1 MAQWIGLGSGYT
13 HTTAVKDAE
22 QLVQHA
28 VVAFLAE
35 ADPDK
40 RRKKAK
46 NVCHLAKR
54 LLRVRIR
61 FLKALITQR
70 KVLREEDMSK
80 RTHELT
86 SLKQRLASMEE
97 DPRSAMDFVNR
108 TPLAETTFF
117 LH

>member
-1 MAQWIGLGSGYT
+1 VAQWAGFGTGYT

-22 QLVQHA
+22 QLVHHA

-35 ADPDK
+35 ADPEK

-61 FLKALITQR
+61 FMKALITQR
-70 KVLREEDMSK
+70 QVFREEDMSK
-80 RTHELT
+80 RAHQIT
-86 SLKQRLASMEE
+86 SLKQRLLRVEEEGVAGILGEFSASEAFNP
-97 DPRSAMDFVNR
+97 D
-108 TPLAETTFF
+108 
-117 LH
+117 

>member
-1 MAQWIGLGSGYT
+1 MAQWAGFGTGYN
-13 HTTAVKDAE
+13 HTSAVKDAE
-22 QLVQHA
+22 QLVEHA
-28 VVAFLAE
+28 TVAFLAE
-35 ADPDK
+35 ADHDK

-80 RTHELT
+80 RIHELT
-86 SLKQRLASMEE
+86 SLKQRLASVAEE
-97 DPRSAMDFVNR
+97 GVAGILGEFSASEAFSPD
-108 TPLAETTFF
+108 
-117 LH
+117 